1 MLNNHAWVKGK
12 DKPMD
17 ANVTKYKK
25 FIGIKKND
33 FLSNFGVV

>member
-12 DKPMD
+12 DKSMD

-25 FIGIKKND
+25 FIGIKEMTSYQI
-33 FLSNFGVV
+33 LVLY